1 MRRKNIVTIIVST
14 VVFIVAAALLY
25 RYLAPP
31 TKNSGIMVTV
41 PHAVNPTFNQEQL
54 NVLQN
59 DVVDYTVSTNI
70 KALLNSP
77 QQNAKAGLSTTPGG
91 N

>member
-1 MRRKNIVTIIVST
+1 MRKKNIITIIIST

-31 TKNSGIMVTV
+31 TKNSGIMVTI
-41 PHAVNPTFNQEQL
+41 PHPVNPTFNQDQL

-59 DVVDYTVSTNI
+59 DVTDYTVSTSV
-70 KALLNSP
+70 KAFLNAP
-77 QQNAKAGLSTTPGG
+77 TQQNAKSSVSTIGG